1 MHCCCWTPQDIRAL
15 LKFMVMIRTQDQQA
29 RGQFHPAQACWQMTF
44 HLARKTNALRPL
56 WPDAAPPRA
65 ARDARRQE
73 CDDMVSSFSL
83 TNLQSYNN
91 GNVKLNSCWLRFK
104 S

>member
-1 MHCCCWTPQDIRAL
+1 MHCCCCWTPQDIRAL

-56 WPDAAPPRA
+56 WPDERRTRR
-65 ARDARRQE
+65 RDGDKNAIW
-73 CDDMVSSFSL
+73 FL
-83 TNLQSYNN
+83 P
-91 GNVKLNSCWLRFK
+91 FP
-104 S
+104 